1 MGQQVCGGAMTQ
13 CTFGVAP
20 GTLMVLPLNLVMTGM
35 PAANI
40 MDNKPMVNVMPFVMC
55 QSMANPMVAAAT
67 AAALGVQLAIGHH
80 YAAAVDHRSGPA
92 GNAAAFVGRVA
103 GIEHRA
109 RLHGRPV
116 RGRRRVRVQQ
126 RAITAVDGDLRS
138 RDDSSAWSLATGV
151 DR

>member
-67 AAALGVQLAIGHH
+67 AAAERHVSPWTF
-80 YAAAVDHRSGPA
+80 AVDA
-92 GNAAAFVGRVA
+92 ELN
-103 GIEHRA
+103 
-109 RLHGRPV
+109 
-116 RGRRRVRVQQ
+116 
-126 RAITAVDGDLRS
+126 
-138 RDDSSAWSLATGV
+138 DDFPW
-151 DR
+151 